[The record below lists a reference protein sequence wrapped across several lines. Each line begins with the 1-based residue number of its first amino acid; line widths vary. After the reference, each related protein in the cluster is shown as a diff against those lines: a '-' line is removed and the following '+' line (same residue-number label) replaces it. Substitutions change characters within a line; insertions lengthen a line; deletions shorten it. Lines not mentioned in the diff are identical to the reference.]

1 MVYIPEETIKH
12 IRSQTNIKDIV
23 GQYVD
28 LSKSGQNYFAHCPF
42 HEDNT
47 PSFSVN
53 DQKQIFKCFSCGR
66 GGNVFTFIQEIEEI
80 SFVESVMKVA
90 EMSDVEIDHALKQAI
105 EHQNQPS
112 DSTYSKL
119 IAIHEKAKELYQ
131 HILLNAEVGESA
143 HDYLQ
148 ERGIDREIM
157 EEFELGYSP
166 RQRESLELFLKTQ
179 KNLELDDD
187 LLKNTG
193 LFSDRSQE
201 DESFKDRFFNRII
214 FPLKN
219 HQGKTVGFSGRIFQ
233 ENPESDYHTAKY
245 LNSPETEIF
254 NKRRILYNF
263 DKAKKMIRQTN
274 EVVLLEGYMDV
285 IAAWK
290 AGIKNSI
297 ASMGTSLTNEHIK
310 AITNIADTLV
320 IAFDGDSAGIESTKK
335 IAELLTENSQLTI
348 EIVQFPNG
356 LDPDDYLKEQGEEA
370 FKNLVQHGR
379 QTLFQFLKNYYKN
392 SFNLNNESERIKYIE
407 LLILEIS
414 KLPSAIERDMHA
426 RQLADQF
433 DISIESIMSQVQTNK
448 TRLNQDQVNEIQKAN
463 QKPRIKFKNESKK
476 KTKID
481 VTQEKLLNR
490 LFFYPEVMDII
501 NKHSVQ
507 FEFSSE
513 IYQRIFLLYTE
524 YMSREDT
531 IDNFMDFIKDSN
543 TKQVISD
550 IMWITIDIE
559 PSEVEILDYLHYI
572 EQIYPLE
579 DKRQEL
585 IHEMEEVK
593 RQGNKQ
599 REIEL
604 TNELIKLNRQ
614 LKA

>member
-90 EMSDVEIDHALKQAI
+90 EMSDVEIEHALKQAL

-379 QTLFQFLKNYYKN
+379 QTLFQFLKNYYKT